1 MPSAP
6 TCFLPWK
13 IRLLRTA
20 RLSISAIAVVA
31 SAFGVLSSAV
41 EAQLVPPPVP
51 PGNPLT
57 PSKVRL
63 GKALFWD
70 EQLSSPRTVACGTC
84 HIPSA
89 GGTDPRS
96 AASPLAIHPGPDGLF
111 GGADDVLGSP
121 GVPRSGADGLYS
133 PSLHFGLTEQAT
145 GRRAPSSLNAGYS
158 PTLFWDGRAAGQ
170 FLDPVTSEVVLAAGG
185 ALESQSVGPPVSDVE
200 MAHVGRT
207 WTEIL
212 ARLAAASPLALAAR
226 APAALLDWI
235 DGRAYAA
242 LFEEAFGTPDITAPR
257 VAMAI
262 ASYERTQFTNQAP
275 FDAFIGGDDAALTPL
290 ESAGRDVFVSA
301 SCDRCHRLAIM
312 SDHDFH
318 YIGVRPPAEDPGRF
332 AITNDDTD
340 LGKTRTPSLR
350 NLELRAPY
358 MKNGRFATIEQVV
371 DFYDRGGDFEADN
384 KDPFVRVLNLVPAEK
399 AALAAFL
406 KRPLTDPRLVPELPP
421 FDRPKLFSESG
432 RAAVIEGVGLPG
444 SGGLVPSPVALEP
457 PVLGNPG
464 FTVALQGGLGGAT
477 AVLAIS
483 DTDPGLVTPGSGDFA
498 FEIVVLDGVGAGQ
511 GYGSVSLAI
520 PADPAL
526 AGRELFGRWYVA
538 DTGGGQAEAVTPLFR
553 FTLFPPLGATIVFI
567 DGFETADLSDWG

>member
-1 MPSAP
+1 MPIAP
-6 TCFLPWK
+6 TSFLPWK
-13 IRLLRTA
+13 VRLLRA
-20 RLSISAIAVVA
+20 AMLSIAAIPAIAVITGIAVVA
-31 SAFGVLSSAV
+31 SALGVLSSAV

-121 GVPRSGADGLYS
+121 GVPRSGADGLYM
-133 PSLHFGLTEQAT
+133 PSAHFGLTEQAT

-170 FLDPVTSEVVLAAGG
+170 FLDPVTSNVVLATGG

-212 ARLAAASPLALAAR
+212 ARLAAVSPLALAQS

-262 ASYERTQFTNQAP
+262 ASYERTQVTNQAP

-290 ESAGRDVFVSA
+290 ESAGRDVFVAA

-312 SDHDFH
+312 SDHAFH
-318 YIGVRPPAEDPGRF
+318 YIGVRPPAEEPGRF
-332 AITNDDTD
+332 TITNDPAD
-340 LGKTRTPSLR
+340 LGRMRTPSLR

-358 MKNGRFATIEQVV
+358 MRNGRFATIEEVV
-371 DFYDRGGDFEADN
+371 DFYNRGGDFDAPN
-384 KDPFVRVLNLVPAEK
+384 KDPFVRVLNLVPEQK

-432 RAAVIEGVGLPG
+432 RAAVRPKAPG
-444 SGGLVPSPVALEP
+444 SPARAVSSRRRWPSNRRCSAIRVSPSPCRAASAAP
-457 PVLGNPG
+457 PPCWRS
-464 FTVALQGGLGGAT
+464 AR
-477 AVLAIS
+477 
-483 DTDPGLVTPGSGDFA
+483 P
-498 FEIVVLDGVGAGQ
+498 
-511 GYGSVSLAI
+511 I
-520 PADPAL
+520 PASSPPGRATSLSRSSFSTGLAPERAL
-526 AGRELFGRWYVA
+526 AR
-538 DTGGGQAEAVTPLFR
+538 
-553 FTLFPPLGATIVFI
+553 
-567 DGFETADLSDWG
+567 